1 MVALESWSFVAV
13 ARSSPFDFVA
23 GRIEGKSGVSSIVI
37 SARQVREAL
46 RVATA
51 DGGRPQIAL
60 ARNQRFHSVAVM
72 ASGERHKSRAAA
84 PSLLSTRPASSRPTQ
99 EHHQQ
104 QQQQQQQPAE
114 IQRIARR
121 LRTKKNRTSRNKT
134 LVAYR
139 RQRRISPALDL
150 STGS

>member
-1 MVALESWSFVAV
+1 VVALESWSFVAV

-72 ASGERHKSRAAA
+72 ASGERHKSGAAA

-99 EHHQQ
+99 EHQ

>member
-72 ASGERHKSRAAA
+72 ASGERHKSGAAA

-99 EHHQQ
+99 EH
-104 QQQQQQQPAE
+104 QQQQQPAE